1 MREFVSKLTGLAA
14 ITGASPG
21 RSQRGA
27 ALRLQRGSVDVDL
40 AAVVLYRQPTRTLH
54 AVCGAEAEKQWKFIT
69 ESQRGSF
76 LRSSPEH
83 LLSRVQPTHH
93 YVHFETM
100 VLLIN

>member
-1 MREFVSKLTGLAA
+1 MFVSELTGLAA

-54 AVCGAEAEKQWKFIT
+54 AVCGAEAKNSGNL
-69 ESQRGSF
+69 SQKANGVHSF
-76 LRSSPEH
+76 APLQS
-83 LLSRVQPTHH
+83 TC
-93 YVHFETM
+93 
-100 VLLIN
+100 